1 MAYSLTER
9 TLSGA
14 RWMTSSTVAG
24 RVIGFARAI
33 ILARLLVPDDFGVFS
48 MAITV
53 VGAFEALTRLGLE
66 QSVISSRYSNSAAL
80 STHLDTAW
88 TVEIIKRIAMAVVLT
103 LAAPYSARFYG
114 VDELR
119 VVLPVLGAVLVIQ
132 GLQNIGLFILRRQ
145 LRFKRIIWHESI
157 TLSITAL
164 ASILLAL
171 FVRRDVWALVWGE
184 LIGAVAGVFASYALF
199 PRRPR
204 FALARNALNRIF
216 GFGKHAFVI
225 GVAAYITTTADNI
238 VVGRVLGAAALGA
251 YALAYNVISMSS
263 IAVADVFNKVTLPAY
278 AELQAERPE
287 QTARAFAKVFAWSAA
302 VLAVITAMLWVCAEE
317 LVAVMYGERWAVAGT
332 ALKILSILGFVRGL
346 VLVASSLLLG
356 TDRPELVA
364 RGKLFEGALFLA
376 IIYPLVSLL
385 GVTGAAWTGVII
397 YSLALVMRLRLLDV
411 AVPET
416 ARTAGTLVLKAIACG
431 LCGIGLGTLAT
442 FAFASVSGVHL
453 RLLVGATASVVGA
466 AIPCWLLMKD
476 LHYAKRR
483 LFTPWLSERLL

>member
-1 MAYSLTER
+1 MTDSLTER

-14 RWMTSSTVAG
+14 RWMASSALAG
-24 RVIGFARAI
+24 RIIGFARAI

-66 QSVISSRYSNSAAL
+66 QSVIASRHSNSAAL
-80 STHLDTAW
+80 AVHLDTAW
-88 TVEIIKRIAMAVVLT
+88 TVEIVKRIAMAVVLT

-119 VVLPVLGAVLVIQ
+119 VVLPVLGVVLIIQ

-145 LRFKRIIWHESI
+145 LSFKKVLWHEST
-157 TLSITAL
+157 TLTITAL

-171 FVRRDVWALVWGE
+171 FLRRDVWALVWGE
-184 LIGAVAGVFASYALF
+184 LIGAAAGVLTSYAFF

-204 FALARNALNRIF
+204 FALARNALVRIF

-238 VVGRVLGAAALGA
+238 VVGWLLGAAALGT
-251 YALAYNVISMSS
+251 YSLAYNVISMSS
-263 IAVADVFNKVTLPAY
+263 IAVADVLNKVTLPAY

-287 QTARAFAKVFAWSAA
+287 QIAGAFAKVFAWSAA
-302 VLAVITAMLWVCAEE
+302 VLAVITAMLWVCAEQ
-317 LVAVMYGERWAVAGT
+317 LVAVMFGERWALAGT
-332 ALKILSILGFVRGL
+332 ALKVLSVLGFVRGL

-364 RGKLFEGALFLA
+364 RGKLLEAALFVA
-376 IIYPLVSLL
+376 VIYPLVLLL
-385 GVTGAAWTGVII
+385 GVTGAAWTGVIV

-416 ARTAGTLVLKAIACG
+416 ARTAGRVVLTAIACG
-431 LCGIGLGTLAT
+431 LCGIGLGT
-442 FAFASVSGVHL
+442 FASAPFEGVHL
-453 RLLVGATASVVGA
+453 RLFVGA
-466 AIPCWLLMKD
+466 AASVGGAAVPCWLLMKD
-476 LHYAKRR
+476 LHYDTRR
-483 LFTPWLSERLL
+483 LFAPWLSERLP

>member
-1 MAYSLTER
+1 MTDSLTER
-9 TLSGA
+9 TLTGA
-14 RWMTSSTVAG
+14 RWMASSALAG

-66 QSVISSRYSNSAAL
+66 QSVIASRYSNSAAL
-80 STHLDTAW
+80 GIHLDTAW

-103 LAAPYSARFYG
+103 LTAPYSARFYG

-119 VVLPVLGAVLVIQ
+119 VILPVLGAVLVVQ

-145 LRFKRIIWHESI
+145 LSFKRILWHESI
-157 TLSITAL
+157 TLTITAA

-184 LIGAVAGVFASYALF
+184 LIGAAAGVFTSYAFF

-204 FALARNALNRIF
+204 FAFARNALSRIF

-225 GVAAYITTTADNI
+225 GIAAYITTTADNI
-238 VVGRVLGAAALGA
+238 VVGRLLGASALGA

-278 AELQAERPE
+278 AELSMDRP
-287 QTARAFAKVFAWSAA
+287 QQIPSAFAKVFGWSAA
-302 VLAVITAMLWVCAEE
+302 VLAVVTAMLWVCAEE
-317 LVAVMYGERWAVAGT
+317 LVAVMYGEKWAVAGT
-332 ALKILSILGFVRGL
+332 ALKVLAILGFVRGL

-364 RGKLFEGALFLA
+364 RGKLLEAALFVA

-385 GVTGAAWTGVII
+385 GVTGAGWTGVIV

-416 ARTAGTLVLKAIACG
+416 ARTAGRIVLTAIACG
-431 LCGIGLGTLAT
+431 LCGVGLGT
-442 FAFASVSGVHL
+442 FASASFDGVHL
-453 RLLVGATASVVGA
+453 RLFVGA
-466 AIPCWLLMKD
+466 AAAVAGAAFACWLLMKD
-476 LHYAKRR
+476 LHYDTRR
-483 LFTPWLSERLL
+483 LFPPWLSERLP